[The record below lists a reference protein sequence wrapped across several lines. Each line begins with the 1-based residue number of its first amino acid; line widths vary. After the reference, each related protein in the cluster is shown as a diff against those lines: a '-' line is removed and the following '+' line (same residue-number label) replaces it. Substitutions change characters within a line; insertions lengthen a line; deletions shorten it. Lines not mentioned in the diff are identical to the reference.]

1 MSLTVGIPTAIGV
14 ELILDKR
21 IKERGVLRPIYKDI
35 Y

>member
-1 MSLTVGIPTAIGV
+1 MSQTVGIPTAIGV
-14 ELILDKR
+14 ELILDGR